1 MLKSYESDDSFLSD
15 FFHKALKSG
24 IRDVSV
30 MMAYDVETMES
41 VCASV
46 YPGNLTDRTVFRDF
60 VETNHVQGG
69 IIITDRGFQYGP
81 AKQVF
86 LDNPD
91 LHFLI
96 PLERG
101 SKMIREYNIL
111 CTDRTL
117 DNRPA
122 VAGRKVRMHDGRFLY
137 GYRDSDRAVSEEKA
151 WLSNHRDYDPSELES
166 RRKVFGSIVFV
177 SDLDAPPEM
186 IHAAYEERWE
196 IEVLFGST
204 NVSSIQMRSGSNPI
218 NWSSVRS
225 SLTSCR

>member
-1 MLKSYESDDSFLSD
+1 
-15 FFHKALKSG
+15 
-24 IRDVSV
+24 
-30 MMAYDVETMES
+30 MES

-86 LDNPD
+86 LDDPD

-122 VAGRKVRMHDGRFLY
+122 VAGRKVGCMMAGSSMDTGTRTG
-137 GYRDSDRAVSEEKA
+137 
-151 WLSNHRDYDPSELES
+151 LSLK
-166 RRKVFGSIVFV
+166 RKRGC
-177 SDLDAPPEM
+177 
-186 IHAAYEERWE
+186 R
-196 IEVLFGST
+196 ST
-204 NVSSIQMRSGSNPI
+204 GTTTHPNSNPGG
-218 NWSSVRS
+218 R
-225 SLTSCR
+225 